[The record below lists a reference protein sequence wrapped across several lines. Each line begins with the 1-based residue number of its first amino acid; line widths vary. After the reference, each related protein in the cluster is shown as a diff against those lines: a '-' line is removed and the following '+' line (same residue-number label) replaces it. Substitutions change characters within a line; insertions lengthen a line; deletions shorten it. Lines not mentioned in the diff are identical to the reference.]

1 MKIIVTGGK
10 GKFASLL
17 KEKGS
22 ELGHEILCQT
32 KEEMDIRKLWGLK
45 QIQTS

>member
-22 ELGHEILCQT
+22 ELGHEITLGTRWC
-32 KEEMDIRKLWGLK
+32 L
-45 QIQTS
+45 